1 MYNSAALA
9 RYPDFFRFTE
19 NKDAANNQDTTNQDA
34 AGDCT
39 CDGWNCREE
48 IVPEIMYLEQTQQRT
63 DDIAVTV
70 RVQVL
75 VCPTQQ
81 PPKFPC
87 EEELA
92 AFKLHYGLLGTR

>member
-1 MYNSAALA
+1 
-9 RYPDFFRFTE
+9 
-19 NKDAANNQDTTNQDA
+19 
-34 AGDCT
+34 
-39 CDGWNCREE
+39 
-48 IVPEIMYLEQTQQRT
+48 
-63 DDIAVTV
+63 
-70 RVQVL
+70 L